1 MNIVIAGG
9 SGLVGTALVPVLKG
23 LGYTVDI
30 ITRYPD
36 QPMKQDGV
44 HYLDWDNPHAWHPA
58 VGAAQAVI
66 NLTGSNMAGAAW
78 SEAYKKEIRD
88 SRVRYTQ
95 LLSEAQP
102 RVLLQASAVG
112 YYGEGENTVLTE
124 ATPAGSSFL
133 AEVAKEWEEAAHG
146 SHRCGTRVCSFRI
159 GPILAREAGMLPAL
173 LHPPKAPFPTFK
185 YGLGGPLGSGKQWV
199 PWIHIDDVVGMMVA
213 AIDDE
218 AWGGPVNTVAPN
230 CVTMRHLAAAIGRE
244 LGRPSYFRVPDWALR
259 MLIGEFADALLV
271 SQRVSAEEAERL
283 GYTFK
288 FPNIQEAL
296 SDLLS
301 K

>member
-1 MNIVIAGG
+1 
-9 SGLVGTALVPVLKG
+9 
-23 LGYTVDI
+23 
-30 ITRYPD
+30 
-36 QPMKQDGV
+36 
-44 HYLDWDNPHAWHPA
+44 
-58 VGAAQAVI
+58 
-66 NLTGSNMAGAAW
+66 
-78 SEAYKKEIRD
+78 
-88 SRVRYTQ
+88 
-95 LLSEAQP
+95 
-102 RVLLQASAVG
+102 
-112 YYGEGENTVLTE
+112 
-124 ATPAGSSFL
+124 
-133 AEVAKEWEEAAHG
+133 
-146 SHRCGTRVCSFRI
+146 
-159 GPILAREAGMLPAL
+159 MLPAL

-271 SQRVSAEEAERL
+271 SQRVSAEEAQRL
-283 GYTFK
+283 GYTLK